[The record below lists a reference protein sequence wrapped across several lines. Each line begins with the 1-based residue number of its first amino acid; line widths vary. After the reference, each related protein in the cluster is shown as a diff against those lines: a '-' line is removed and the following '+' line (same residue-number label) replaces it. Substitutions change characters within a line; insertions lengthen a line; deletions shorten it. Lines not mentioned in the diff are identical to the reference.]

1 MASSSSGSNGINLG
15 WIVLLCV
22 GVLSLGYQCSG
33 EWKYEVKEI
42 ATLDPM
48 RSNRYLASVVRDTR
62 ISDSRPWHRSD
73 GYVDSVMLEIATRK
87 VIRVLI
93 RQVYSSSIV
102 SQVNREAERSVTAA
116 SLWLRVQS
124 GVL

>member
-1 MASSSSGSNGINLG
+1 M
-15 WIVLLCV
+15 V
-22 GVLSLGYQCSG
+22 GGNI
-33 EWKYEVKEI
+33 EVKEI
-42 ATLDPM
+42 AALDPM